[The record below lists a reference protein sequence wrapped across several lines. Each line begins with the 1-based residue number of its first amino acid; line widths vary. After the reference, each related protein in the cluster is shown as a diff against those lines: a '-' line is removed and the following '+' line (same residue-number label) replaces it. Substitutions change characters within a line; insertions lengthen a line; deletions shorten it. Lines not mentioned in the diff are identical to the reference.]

1 MSGVP
6 VDKRGKEV
14 AMPSTAPAVEF
25 SSADRTVVRAEKFS
39 DRIRNSGDVEKIG
52 S

>member
-1 MSGVP
+1 
-6 VDKRGKEV
+6 
-14 AMPSTAPAVEF
+14 VEF